1 MSTMPFSPCKLPR
14 MPSPDLQSQVAA
26 LPPSCGVYIMRNP
39 AGAPIYVGKGT
50 NLKSRVRS
58 YLNPRS
64 DSRPQISYLMRE
76 TETVDYIL
84 SRDERE
90 ALILENS
97 LIKEHKPKFN
107 IQLKDDKTYASLRFS
122 VREQFPRLSMARRV
136 RDDGAVYFG
145 PFSRGGDLK
154 AIANLAR
161 RLFAVRDCSAA
172 TFKRHRSRPCLNY
185 DMRLCSGPCAGKI
198 SGEEYAKLC
207 KSAAEF
213 LRGGGNAAGALRKK
227 MKKASEEMRY
237 EDAALYRDQLT
248 ALRARGG
255 KTPSA
260 NFTDKDLIGAAA
272 DGESFEFVA
281 LFHRGGGVADKAEF
295 SAKNTGADMP
305 RALGE
310 FLGRFYDAGR
320 QVPPEIVVPS
330 APEHRGAYEKW
341 LSEKRGGT
349 VKIIVPARGARAKLL
364 RLAARNAE
372 ESLRKKRL
380 RGERE
385 NSALLALK
393 KALKLSRTPREIE
406 CLDIS
411 NTGGSLAV
419 GAVVRFSGGEPDRKR
434 YKRYKIKTV
443 SGQDD
448 FASIKEMLSRRLKR
462 AGEPGWELPDLI
474 LIDGGRGQLSAAIKA
489 AKEAEMDGAADIIAI
504 AKSRGRERGDAV
516 YAPGRKTPWTP
527 IKDKEGLFLLMRAR
541 DEAHRF
547 ALSYHRKLRGKE
559 MMR

>member
-1 MSTMPFSPCKLPR
+1 MALA
-14 MPSPDLQSQVAA
+14 DLKSQVAA
-26 LPPSCGVYIMRNP
+26 LPSSCGVYIMRN
-39 AGAPIYVGKGT
+39 ASGAPVYVGKGT

-64 DSRPQISYLMRE
+64 DSRPQIAYLMRE
-76 TETVDYIL
+76 AAAVDYIL

-122 VREQFPRLSMARRV
+122 VHEKFPRLSMARRV
-136 RDDGAVYFG
+136 REDGAAYFG

-172 TFKRHRSRPCLNY
+172 KFKRHRRRPCLSY

-198 SGEEYAKLC
+198 SEEKYAEMC
-207 KSAAEF
+207 KGAEAF
-213 LRGGGNAAGALRKK
+213 LRGGGGAAGALKSK
-227 MKKASEEMRY
+227 MKKAAQELRY
-237 EDAALYRDQLT
+237 DDAALYRDQIS
-248 ALRARGG
+248 ALRAREGRAS
-255 KTPSA
+255 SA
-260 NFTDKDLIGAAA
+260 SRTDRDVIGAAA

-295 SAKNTGADMP
+295 SAKNTGADTP

-320 QVPPEIVVPS
+320 QIPPEVVVPA

-341 LSEKRGGT
+341 LSEKRGGA
-349 VKIIVPARGARAKLL
+349 VRIIVPARGARAKLL
-364 RLAARNAE
+364 RLAEDNAAE
-372 ESLRKKRL
+372 ALRKKRI

-385 NSALLALK
+385 KDALSALK

-411 NTGGSLAV
+411 NTGGALAT
-419 GAVVRFSGGEPDRKR
+419 GAVVRFSNGEPDKKR
-434 YKRYKIKTV
+434 YKRYRIKTV

-448 FASIKEMLSRRLKR
+448 FAGIKEMLSRRLKR
-462 AGEPGWELPDLI
+462 AGEKGWELPDLI
-474 LIDGGRGQLSAAIKA
+474 LIDGGKGQLSAAM
-489 AKEAEMDGAADIIAI
+489 EAMRETGAEGKADIAAI
-504 AKSRGRERGDAV
+504 AKGRGRERGDAV

-527 IKDKEGLFLLMRAR
+527 LKDKEGLFLLMRAR

-547 ALSYHRKLRGKE
+547 ALGYHRKLRGRE